1 MIGTLFRRVTVKTLD
16 KVVDRGR
23 RSSRG
28 PVRIAASALDRMR
41 GVVGLDAVLPTR
53 PPPVWTGER
62 PDQPMWDSDRK
73 KLRKHQL
80 DRGIVKEEADE
91 PVAAPAPA
99 GPAITI
105 YFKRS
110 CPYTRAAMDLL
121 REREI
126 AFEPKDVTGDEASLG
141 WLKIVTGRRTTPQI
155 FIHGEPIGGYDE
167 LRTLDQNGELARRVA
182 ERGPVANT
190 DAAED
195 ELEVEIEELSE
206 RLDEGQDVLLLDV
219 RTDAEVRSGVLA
231 HAVHIPLDQLDAR
244 VAELDPEGVWIAYC
258 RSGQR
263 SLGAAHTL
271 RARGFRSAASL
282 RGGIEAWRA
291 KGRPIVGWGD
301 TAPKR
306 TPKRVRLP
314 VVHPERSPFEGLA
327 MAPDGVASSALD
339 GDALLQAVRE
349 VLDECRPLVQADGGD
364 IELLDV
370 QSDVVHVQLTGNCIG
385 CPSSQATLKQ
395 GIERRLRARIPQIKE
410 LRSPQLA

>member
-16 KVVDRGR
+16 VVVDRGR
-23 RSSRG
+23 RSSRA
-28 PVRIAASALDRMR
+28 PLRVAASALDRVR
-41 GVVGLDAVLPTR
+41 GAVGLDAVLPTR
-53 PPPVWTGER
+53 PIPVWSDER
-62 PDQPMWDSDRK
+62 PDQPMWESDRK
-73 KLRKHQL
+73 KLHKHQL
-80 DRGIVKEEADE
+80 DRGIIKEEADE
-91 PVAAPAPA
+91 PAAAPDA
-99 GPAITI
+99 GPAIVI

-155 FIHGEPIGGYDE
+155 FLHGEPIGGYDE
-167 LRTLDQNGELARRVA
+167 LRALDQSGELKLRVA
-182 ERGPVANT
+182 LPS
-190 DAAED
+190 AATPSAGADD
-195 ELEVEIEELSE
+195 ELEVEIDELSD

-219 RTDAEVRSGVLA
+219 RTDAEVRAGVLA

-244 VAELDPEGVWIAYC
+244 ISELDPDGVWITYC

-263 SLGAAHTL
+263 SLTAARTL
-271 RARGFRSAASL
+271 RERGFRSAASL
-282 RGGIEAWRA
+282 RGGIEAWRG
-291 KGRPIVGWGD
+291 KGRPVVGWGD
-301 TAPKR
+301 TAPQR
-306 TPKRVRLP
+306 SPKRVRLP

-327 MAPDGVASSALD
+327 LDSGAATSPELD
-339 GDALLQAVRE
+339 GDALLQAVRD

-370 QSDVVHVQLTGNCIG
+370 QSHVVHVQLTGNCIG

-410 LRSPQLA
+410 LRSPQLG

>member
-16 KVVDRGR
+16 VVVDRGR
-23 RSSRG
+23 RSSRA
-28 PVRIAASALDRMR
+28 PVRVAASALDRVR
-41 GVVGLDAVLPTR
+41 GVVGLHEVLPTR
-53 PPPVWTGER
+53 SVPVWSGER
-62 PDQPMWDSDRK
+62 PDQPMWESDRK

-80 DRGIVKEEADE
+80 DRGILVEEADE
-91 PVAAPAPA
+91 PAAAPAA
-99 GPAITI
+99 GPAVVV
-105 YFKRS
+105 YFKRG

-126 AFEPKDVTGDEASLG
+126 AFETKDVTGDEASLS
-141 WLKIVTGRRTTPQI
+141 WLQIVTGRRTTPQI
-155 FIHGEPIGGYDE
+155 FVHGEPIGGYDE
-167 LRTLDQNGELARRVA
+167 LRSLDQTGELKLRVA
-182 ERGPVANT
+182 ASP
-190 DAAED
+190 AETAGEGGDD

-219 RTDAEVRSGVLA
+219 RSDTEVRSGVLA
-231 HAVHIPLDQLDAR
+231 HAVHIPLDQLEAR
-244 VAELDPEGVWIAYC
+244 LSELDPDGVWIAYC

-263 SLGAAHTL
+263 SVTAARTL

-282 RGGIEAWRA
+282 RGGIEAWRG
-291 KGRPIVGWGD
+291 KGRPVVGWGD

-306 TPKRVRLP
+306 TPRRVRLP

-327 MAPDGVASSALD
+327 LDPGASTSPGLD

-370 QSDVVHVQLTGNCIG
+370 QSDTVHVQLTGNCIG

-410 LRSPQLA
+410 LRSPQL